1 LSLNNIIEPSL
12 LSRLRALPRP
22 AWILFLGTFLNK
34 FGTFVLPFLTLYLT
48 QRGFT
53 LNDAGLAISAYGV
66 GALMASALGG
76 HLADAIGRRKTI
88 ALSMFSVAAA
98 MLLLSQSKSLPAIIA
113 ATWLAALTGELY
125 RPASSALLADLVPP
139 DLRVTAYAAYR
150 MAFNAGFAFGPA
162 TAGFLAARGYFWL
175 FAGDAATSVLFGLI
189 ALAALPRGLP
199 RRREEGGW
207 SDDVKALARD
217 GKFLRVLCAAFFIA
231 LVFLQMSSTYSLH
244 VTGLGFPA
252 ATYGLMLSLN
262 GVLVVFCELPL
273 TSLTRRF
280 PSRVVMA
287 AGYLLVGAGF
297 SLNAFAHSVAALVA
311 CVVIFTCGE
320 MVAMPVS
327 SAYIADLAPA
337 HLRGRYMG
345 AYALTWSAALV
356 IAPQMGLRIFDVS
369 ATALWLT
376 CGALAVLAAAII
388 VPRFRVGGD
397 DGPNEIRARSA
408 GRSHAEEAA
417 QTAGDAGSK

>member
-1 LSLNNIIEPSL
+1 
-12 LSRLRALPRP
+12 LRALPRP

-66 GALMASALGG
+66 GGLMASALGG
-76 HLADAIGRRKTI
+76 HLADTIGRRKTI

-98 MLLLSQSKSLPAIIA
+98 MMLLSQSKSLPAIIV
-113 ATWLAALTGELY
+113 ATWLAGLTGELY

-139 DLRVTAYAAYR
+139 ELRVTAYAAYR

-199 RRREEGGW
+199 SRREEGGW
-207 SDDVKALARD
+207 RDDAKTLAAD
-217 GKFLRVLCAAFFIA
+217 GKFLRVLGAAFVIA
-231 LVFLQMSSTYSLH
+231 LVFLQISSTFSLH
-244 VTGLGFPA
+244 MTRLGFPA
-252 ATYGLMLSLN
+252 AAYGLILSLN

-273 TSLTRRF
+273 TTLTRRF
-280 PSRVVMA
+280 SARAVMA
-287 AGYLLVGAGF
+287 AGYLLIGVGF
-297 SLNAFAHSVAALVA
+297 SLNAFAHSALALVA
-311 CVVIFTCGE
+311 CVVIFTFGE

-345 AYALTWSAALV
+345 AYAVTWSAAL
-356 IAPQMGLRIFDVS
+356 IFAPQMGMRLFGVS
-369 ATALWLT
+369 PAALWLA

-388 VPRFRVGGD
+388 MPLSRVGGD
-397 DGPNEIRARSA
+397 GPTAIRAQSG
-408 GRSHAEEAA
+408 GRSDREKSARTLGEVE
-417 QTAGDAGSK
+417 SNS

>member
-1 LSLNNIIEPSL
+1 MNIIEPTL

-66 GALMASALGG
+66 GGLMASALGG

-98 MLLLSQSKSLPAIIA
+98 MVLLSQSRSLPAIIA
-113 ATWLAALTGELY
+113 ATWLAGLTGELY

-175 FAGDAATSVLFGLI
+175 FVGDAATSVLFGLI

-199 RRREEGGW
+199 SRREEGGW

-217 GKFLRVLCAAFFIA
+217 GNFLRVLCSAFCIA
-231 LVFLQMSSTYSLH
+231 LVFLQVSSTFSLH
-244 VTGLGFPA
+244 VTRLGCPA
-252 ATYGLMLSLN
+252 ATYGLILSLN

-280 PSRVVMA
+280 PARVVMA
-287 AGYLLVGAGF
+287 AGYLLIGAGF
-297 SLNAFAHSVAALVA
+297 SCNALAHSAAGLVA
-311 CVVIFTCGE
+311 CVVIFTLGE

-356 IAPQMGLRIFDVS
+356 LAPQLGLRMFGVS
-369 ATALWLT
+369 PTGLWLA
-376 CGALAVLAAAII
+376 CGALAALAAAII
-388 VPRFRVGGD
+388 MPLSRVGGD
-397 DGPNEIRARSA
+397 DDETRVQSA
-408 GRSHAEEAA
+408 SRSHGGKVARTSGQEWK
-417 QTAGDAGSK
+417 SY

>member
-1 LSLNNIIEPSL
+1 MHTIEPTL

-48 QRGFT
+48 ERGFT
-53 LNDAGLAISAYGV
+53 VSQASLAISAYGV
-66 GALMASALGG
+66 GGLMASVVGG

-98 MLLLSQSKSLPAIIA
+98 MVLLSQSRSLPAIIA
-113 ATWLAALTGELY
+113 ATWMAALTGELY

-139 DLRVTAYAAYR
+139 ELRVTAYAAYR

-162 TAGFLAARGYFWL
+162 TAGFLAARGYLWL

-199 RRREEGGW
+199 LRREEGGW
-207 SDDVKALARD
+207 CQDVKTLAGD
-217 GKFLRVLCAAFFIA
+217 GKFLRVLCGAFCVA
-231 LVFLQMSSTYSLH
+231 LVFLQMISTFGLY
-244 VTGLGFPA
+244 VTRLGFPA
-252 ATYGLMLSLN
+252 ATYGMILSLN
-262 GVLVVFCELPL
+262 GVLVVLCELPM

-280 PSRVVMA
+280 PARAVMA
-287 AGYLLVGAGF
+287 AGYLLIGAGF
-297 SLNAFAHSVAALVA
+297 SLNAFAHSVPALAA
-311 CVVIFTCGE
+311 CMVIYTFGE
-320 MVAMPVS
+320 MASMPVS
-327 SAYIADLAPA
+327 SAYVAGLAPE

-345 AYALTWSAALV
+345 VYSLTWSAALV
-356 IAPQMGLRIFDVS
+356 CAPQMGMRLF
-369 ATALWLT
+369 AFAPLALWLT

-388 VPRFRVGGD
+388 YPFSRVRGNH
-397 DGPNEIRARSA
+397 GPA
-408 GRSHAEEAA
+408 GWMPAVEAA
-417 QTAGDAGSK
+417 RTEEEVQKKV

>member
-1 LSLNNIIEPSL
+1 MNIKEPAL
-12 LSRLRALPRP
+12 LPRLRALPRP

-66 GALMASALGG
+66 GGLMASVLGG

-98 MLLLSQSKSLPAIIA
+98 MVLLSQSRSLPAIMA

-139 DLRVTAYAAYR
+139 ELRVTAYAAYR

-162 TAGFLAARGYFWL
+162 TAGFLAARGYLWL
-175 FAGDAATSVLFGLI
+175 FAGDAATSVLFGCI

-199 RRREEGGW
+199 VKREQGGW
-207 SDDVKALARD
+207 SQDVKALAGD
-217 GKFLRVLCAAFFIA
+217 GRFLRVLCAAFVIA
-231 LVFLQMSSTYSLH
+231 LVFLQISSTFSLH
-244 VTGLGFPA
+244 VTRLGFPA
-252 ATYGLMLSLN
+252 ATYGLILSLN
-262 GVLVVFCELPL
+262 GVLVVLCELPM

-280 PSRVVMA
+280 PPRAVMA
-287 AGYLLVGAGF
+287 AGYLLIGAGF
-297 SLNAFAHSVAALVA
+297 SLNAFAHSLAALVA
-311 CVVIFTCGE
+311 CVVIFTFGE
-320 MVAMPVS
+320 MAAMPVS
-327 SAYIADLAPA
+327 SAYIADLAPERM
-337 HLRGRYMG
+337 RGRYMG
-345 AYALTWSAALV
+345 AYALTWSAALIV
-356 IAPQMGLRIFDVS
+356 APQMGLRLFGL
-369 ATALWLT
+369 APAALWVV

-388 VPRFRVGGD
+388 CPPVRGANSLVRP
-397 DGPNEIRARSA
+397 ARPMA
-408 GRSHAEEAA
+408 G
-417 QTAGDAGSK
+417 QIGTN

>member
-1 LSLNNIIEPSL
+1 MNTIETTL

-48 QRGFT
+48 QRGFSLT
-53 LNDAGLAISAYGV
+53 DAGLAISAYGL
-66 GALMASALGG
+66 GGLMASAIGG

-98 MLLLSQSKSLPAIIA
+98 MVLLSQSRSLPMIILS
-113 ATWLAALTGELY
+113 TWLAALTGELY

-139 DLRVTAYAAYR
+139 ELRVTAFSAYR

-175 FAGDAATSVLFGLI
+175 FAGDAATSVLFGVI

-199 RRREEGGW
+199 SRHEEGGW
-207 SDDVKALARD
+207 GHDLKTLAGDRR
-217 GKFLRVLCAAFFIA
+217 FLRVLCGAFIIA
-231 LVFLQMSSTYSLH
+231 LVFLQMLSTFSLH
-244 VTGLGFPA
+244 VTQLGFPP
-252 ATYGLMLSLN
+252 ATYGLILSLN
-262 GVLVVFCELPL
+262 GVLVVLCELPL

-280 PSRVVMA
+280 PARAVMA
-287 AGYLLVGAGF
+287 VGYLLVGAGF
-297 SLNAFAHSVAALVA
+297 SLNAFAHSVEGLAG
-311 CVVIFTCGE
+311 CVVIFTFGE

-327 SAYIADLAPA
+327 SAYVANLAPA

-345 AYALTWSAALV
+345 VYALTWSAAL
-356 IAPQMGLRIFDVS
+356 ILAPQVGLRLFAFS
-369 ATALWLT
+369 QTALWAT
-376 CGALAVLAAAII
+376 CGLLAMVAAAII
-388 VPRFRVGGD
+388 FPFARTRQAMPAAESSPARQLKMD
-397 DGPNEIRARSA
+397 EI
-408 GRSHAEEAA
+408 
-417 QTAGDAGSK
+417 